1 MRALTHLWHI
11 IVYIGHMSFIGICTG
26 FDQSE
31 TRFVGIPKDYCLL
44 KSMKVLLKIMMK
56 NVSKWT

>member
-11 IVYIGHMSFIGICTG
+11 IVYIGHMSFIG